1 MSSTLPTGPLTC
13 ENICL
18 SDSKFTNVALL
29 RAEFDDVALTDAKFH
44 NINLSGATFDDI
56 NFSNAHITNANVDG
70 MTLFG
75 VKVTDLF
82 AAYKAQ
88 QGQA

>member
-1 MSSTLPTGPLTC
+1 MSSNIPTGPLHC
-13 ENICL
+13 EDVCL
-18 SDSKFTNVALL
+18 NDSKFLNVAMQ
-29 RAEFDDVALTDAKFH
+29 RAEFDDVALADAKFH

-56 NFSNAHITNANVDG
+56 NFSNASITNANVEG

-82 AAYKAQ
+82 AAYEAQ
-88 QGQA
+88 KGQG